1 MQSYTHTKTLPT
13 NRMISMAEIELV
25 RPPMSNKQRRRKK
38 HNIPKLKLPVKQR
51 IDKPLKAGTLVL
63 ENKLHISGYEQA
75 INMDF
80 IKSNRISA
88 IISLYNQP
96 LPTEILAEVNYN
108 RLHIDIDDHANVDIK
123 QYFNKVNSFINKH
136 DTVLVHC
143 QAGRSRSASC
153 VLAYLMAEHGYTFNQ
168 AYGVLKKSRD
178 IISPN
183 FAFLGQLVEWEQE
196 LMSSPE
202 WKKKFKKF
210 VFPNINVISRKR
222 KSESESGDD
231 ESKQSRLSSEIN

>member
-13 NRMISMAEIELV
+13 NHRMISMAEIDFV
-25 RPPMSNKQRRRKK
+25 RPSSSSMSNKSRTRRK
-38 HNIPKLKLPVKQR
+38 HNIPKLKLPVKQHL
-51 IDKPLKAGTLVL
+51 DKPLKAGTLVL
-63 ENKLHISGYEQA
+63 ENKLYISGYEQA

-88 IISLYNQP
+88 IISLYNEP
-96 LPTEILAEVNYN
+96 LPREILAEVNFN
-108 RLHIDIDDHANVDIK
+108 RLQIDIDDHANEDIK
-123 QYFNKVNSFINKH
+123 QYFNKVNCFIKKH

-202 WKKKFKKF
+202 WKKKF
-210 VFPNINVISRKR
+210 VFPQVNVRSRKR
-222 KSESESGDD
+222 KSESESGGGDV
-231 ESKQSRLSSEIN
+231 KQSRSPLN